1 MWCYSSVSTNYD
13 CSLAHAAVLLQR
25 QARSCRCWLLDLKVQ
40 ARRGILQTVAA
51 DAHDAE
57 FAGIIAQ
64 QRLQLM
70 LMMLSLAGLC
80 AACGVLYV
88 EATTCGSAALV
99 GARVFCG

>member
-25 QARSCRCWLLDLKVQ
+25 QARSCLKVQ

-64 QRLQLM
+64 KRLQLM

-88 EATTCGSAALV
+88 EATTCGCAAPV